1 MCGEDGADSEV
12 CLDGCSGYEA
22 FIDEDEFAYRY
33 YTVRESVAGRSPVA
47 CSVAPPPERLLVAEN
62 LPLSCAPRRGSPL
75 DRERIIISFFVFLIT
90 STVCVY
96 R

>member
-33 YTVRESVAGRSPVA
+33 YTVREPVAGR
-47 CSVAPPPERLLVAEN
+47 RFQ
-62 LPLSCAPRRGSPL
+62 
-75 DRERIIISFFVFLIT
+75 I
-90 STVCVY
+90 
-96 R
+96 